1 MDCRSRFNYKSASKK
16 DRLEMAEKIL
26 SMAYMLSIFLIIE
39 LVLMVVFIYLTDETK
54 HYILIWLAIF
64 NGLQMILI
72 MFFISMARKIKL
84 FENSNPENIKV

>member
-16 DRLEMAEKIL
+16 DRLQMAEKIL

-39 LVLMVVFIYLTDETK
+39 LVLMVIFIYLTDETK
-54 HYILIWLAIF
+54 HYIFIWLAAF
-64 NGLQMILI
+64 TGLQMILI
-72 MFFISMARKIKL
+72 VFFISMARKIKL

>member
-54 HYILIWLAIF
+54 HYILIWLAAF
-64 NGLQMILI
+64 TGLQMILI